1 MSNFFSWETA
11 WLVGV
16 VLLGAAIAWGL
27 LQYRTRNKANDR
39 VTEEATR
46 LMREHSTERY
56 MREDRPKLNQELR
69 GK

>member
-11 WLVGV
+11 WLAGV

-27 LQYRTRNKANDR
+27 LQYRTRTKANDR

-46 LMREHSTERY
+46 LMHEHSTERY
-56 MREDRPKLNQELR
+56 MREDRPRLNQELR
-69 GK
+69 RK